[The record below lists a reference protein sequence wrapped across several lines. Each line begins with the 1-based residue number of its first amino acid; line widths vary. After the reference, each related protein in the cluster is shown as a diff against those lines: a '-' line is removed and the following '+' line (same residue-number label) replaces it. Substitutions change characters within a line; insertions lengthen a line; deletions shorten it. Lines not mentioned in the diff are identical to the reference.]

1 MTLKLGLTGSM
12 GMGKSTTAK
21 IFAELGI
28 PVWVMFIFLLLT
40 SLSSFSQT
48 DMEKDSVVKLQ
59 VPIVRLVI
67 KDLVTYDGIKLELEK
82 TVELL
87 TLERQK
93 VGVKD
98 SMISNLNTKVVNL
111 QEIITKTNEQVA
123 LENKK
128 AEDLLKEL
136 KGQRRTTFLYKL
148 GTTVGMIATTV
159 LLLGK

>member
-1 MTLKLGLTGSM
+1 M
-12 GMGKSTTAK
+12 
-21 IFAELGI
+21 
-28 PVWVMFIFLLLT
+28 
-40 SLSSFSQT
+40 
-48 DMEKDSVVKLQ
+48 KLQ

-67 KDLVTYDGIKLELEK
+67 KDLVTYDGIKLELDK

-111 QEIITKTNEQVA
+111 QEIINKTNEQFEV
-123 LENKK
+123 ETQKSK
-128 AEDLLKEL
+128 DLLKEL

>member
-1 MTLKLGLTGSM
+1 M
-12 GMGKSTTAK
+12 
-21 IFAELGI
+21 
-28 PVWVMFIFLLLT
+28 
-40 SLSSFSQT
+40 
-48 DMEKDSVVKLQ
+48 KLQ

-67 KDLVTYDGIKLELEK
+67 KDLVTYDGLKLELDK

-93 VGVKD
+93 VSVKD

-111 QEIITKTNEQVA
+111 QEIINKTNEQVA
-123 LENKK
+123 LENQKSK
-128 AEDLLKEL
+128 DLLKEL

>member
-1 MTLKLGLTGSM
+1 
-12 GMGKSTTAK
+12 
-21 IFAELGI
+21 
-28 PVWVMFIFLLLT
+28 
-40 SLSSFSQT
+40 
-48 DMEKDSVVKLQ
+48 VKLE
-59 VPIVRLVI
+59 VPIVKLVI
-67 KDLVTYDGIKLELEK
+67 KDLVTYDGLKLELEK

-98 SMISNLNTKVVNL
+98 SMIMNLDKKVVNL
-111 QEIITKTNEQVA
+111 QEIINKTNEQFA
-123 LENKK
+123 LESQKSK
-128 AEDLLKEL
+128 DLLKEL

>member
-1 MTLKLGLTGSM
+1 M
-12 GMGKSTTAK
+12 
-21 IFAELGI
+21 
-28 PVWVMFIFLLLT
+28 
-40 SLSSFSQT
+40 
-48 DMEKDSVVKLQ
+48 KLQ

-67 KDLVTYDGIKLELEK
+67 KDLVTYDGLKLELDK

-111 QEIITKTNEQVA
+111 QEIINKTNEQVA

>member
-1 MTLKLGLTGSM
+1 MKKL
-12 GMGKSTTAK
+12 
-21 IFAELGI
+21 
-28 PVWVMFIFLLLT
+28 VMLIFLLLT

-111 QEIITKTNEQVA
+111 QEIINKTNEQYT
-123 LENKK
+123 LESEKSK
-128 AEDLLKEL
+128 DLLKEL

-148 GTTVGMIATTV
+148 GTTVGMIATAV
-159 LLLGK
+159 LILGK

>member
-1 MTLKLGLTGSM
+1 MKKLVMLT
-12 GMGKSTTAK
+12 
-21 IFAELGI
+21 
-28 PVWVMFIFLLLT
+28 FLLLT

-48 DMEKDSVVKLQ
+48 DTEKDSVVKLQ

-67 KDLVTYDGIKLELEK
+67 KDLVTYDGIKLELDK

-111 QEIITKTNEQVA
+111 QEIINKTNEQFEV
-123 LENKK
+123 ETQKSK
-128 AEDLLKEL
+128 DLLKEL